1 VFPSKLSSLIFNR
14 HSEPFGVTLSEAKS
28 LLPQGKLREESALIN
43 KGRSFAALRTT
54 PGFTL
59 LELMI
64 AMGVLTFAMALI
76 IYAFTQ
82 SMRIFTAEL
91 YEGDTAV
98 EIHRSLDRMTKE
110 LRSSLEIVSADG
122 ISITFWSE
130 DLNNNGT
137 REANET
143 VTYSWTGTSEGYLKR
158 IVQTASIEVASGVK
172 SFSLTYNNP
181 TPSNIRLI
189 NIYITVQK
197 GSNLSTLESSVKSR
211 NL

>member
-1 VFPSKLSSLIFNR
+1 MFPSKLSSLIFNR

-91 YEGDTAV
+91 YEGDSAV
-98 EIHRSLDRMTKE
+98 EIQRSIDRMTTE
-110 LRSSLEIVSADG
+110 LRNALQIVST
-122 ISITFWSE
+122 SESSVTFWYQ
-130 DLNNNGT
+130 DLNGNST
-137 REANET
+137 RDANET
-143 VTYSWTGTSEGYLKR
+143 VRYSWTGTTEGLLNR
-158 IVQTASIEVASGVK
+158 TVQTSTLEVASGVK
-172 SFSLTYNNP
+172 SFSLTFDNP
-181 TPSNIRLI
+181 NPANINLI
-189 NIYITVQK
+189 NIRITVQK

>member
-1 VFPSKLSSLIFNR
+1 MKLS
-14 HSEPFGVTLSEAKS
+14 K
-28 LLPQGKLREESALIN
+28 
-43 KGRSFAALRTT
+43 
-54 PGFTL
+54 GFTL
-59 LELMI
+59 LELII
-64 AMGVLTFAMALI
+64 AMGVLTFALALI
-76 IYAFTQ
+76 IYAFTA
-82 SMRIFTAEL
+82 SMHIFTAEL
-91 YEGDTAV
+91 YEGDTAI
-98 EIHRSLDRMTKE
+98 EIQRSIDRMTKE
-110 LRSSLEIVSADG
+110 LRNSLEIVSANG

-130 DLNNNGT
+130 DLNSNGT

-181 TPSNIRLI
+181 APSNIRLI
-189 NIYITVQK
+189 NIYMTVQK

>member
-1 VFPSKLSSLIFNR
+1 MKLS
-14 HSEPFGVTLSEAKS
+14 K
-28 LLPQGKLREESALIN
+28 
-43 KGRSFAALRTT
+43 
-54 PGFTL
+54 GFTL
-59 LELMI
+59 LELII
-64 AMGVLTFAMALI
+64 AMGALTFALALI
-76 IYAFTQ
+76 FYAFTA

-91 YEGDTAV
+91 YEGDTAF
-98 EIHRSLDRMTKE
+98 EIQRSLDRMTKE
-110 LRSSLEIVSADG
+110 LRNSLEIVSANG
-122 ISITFWSE
+122 TSITFWSE
-130 DLNNNGT
+130 DLNSNGT

-181 TPSNIRLI
+181 APSNIRLI
-189 NIYITVQK
+189 NIYMTVQK

>member
-1 VFPSKLSSLIFNR
+1 MKLS
-14 HSEPFGVTLSEAKS
+14 K
-28 LLPQGKLREESALIN
+28 
-43 KGRSFAALRTT
+43 
-54 PGFTL
+54 GFTL
-59 LELMI
+59 LELII

-91 YEGDTAV
+91 YEGDTAA
-98 EIHRSLDRMTKE
+98 EIQRSLDRMTKE
-110 LRSSLEIVSADG
+110 LRNALEIVST
-122 ISITFWSE
+122 SETSVTFWYQ

-158 IVQTASIEVASGVK
+158 IVQTASIEVATGVK

-181 TPSNIRLI
+181 TPANIRLI